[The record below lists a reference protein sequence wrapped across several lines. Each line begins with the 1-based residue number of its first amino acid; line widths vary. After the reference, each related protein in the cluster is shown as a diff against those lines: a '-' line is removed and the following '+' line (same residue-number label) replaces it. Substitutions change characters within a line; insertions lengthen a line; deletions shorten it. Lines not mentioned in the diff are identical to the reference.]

1 MKRKPN
7 YADDFDDSRFDRDD
21 TGQDEPID
29 TRSYAEVERSDR
41 SDYASEMVRKGQWC
55 PIQAAEYR
63 MGA

>member
-1 MKRKPN
+1 MSKASKW
-7 YADDFDDSRFDRDD
+7 DDYDDYDYRDE

-29 TRSYAEVERSDR
+29 TRSYSEIVRSDR
-41 SDYASEMVRKGQWC
+41 SEYASEMVRAGKWC

>member
-1 MKRKPN
+1 MSK
-7 YADDFDDSRFDRDD
+7 ADKWDDIDYTPDD

-29 TRSYAEVERSDR
+29 TRSYAEIERSDR
-41 SDYASEMVRKGQWC
+41 SDYASEMVRKGKWD